1 MVDLLKNVAK
11 GIKRIRD
18 LVEHD
23 ALDKEKYPL
32 EVFRNDSGIIQDII
46 NDLNEA
52 VVLND
57 N

>member
-32 EVFRNDSGIIQDII
+32 EIFRNDSGIIQDII

-52 VVLND
+52 VALNE